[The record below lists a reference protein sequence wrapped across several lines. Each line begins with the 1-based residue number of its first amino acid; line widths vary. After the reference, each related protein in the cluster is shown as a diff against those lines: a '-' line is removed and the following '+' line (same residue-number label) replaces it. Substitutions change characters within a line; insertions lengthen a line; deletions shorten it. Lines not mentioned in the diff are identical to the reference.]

1 MAKDIPAFVKALL
14 RFTGPRVKA
23 HSAAGST
30 RTTQCYKSENHL
42 IFPANSSITTQH
54 AFAEAQNPS
63 STFWLSMKIQA
74 HQGHDTQPHGLAFL
88 LTFDAAKAYLA
99 A

>member
-14 RFTGPRVKA
+14 RFTGPRVKVL
-23 HSAAGST
+23 SAVGST
-30 RTTQCYKSENHL
+30 RTTHCYKSENPV

-74 HQGHDTQPHGLAFL
+74 SQGHDTQSHGLAFL
-88 LTFDAAKAYLA
+88 LTFHATKAYLA